1 MECYSCKSRILDQS
15 LVKAG
20 EYHLHETCM
29 KCASCS
35 DSLTST
41 CFMLDGAV
49 YCKQDYEKLIVPRC
63 IVCTHGFKQDE
74 DVQRI
79 GDLKFHLQ
87 CFSCSCCKKV
97 LEKGMKMGQDHQGN
111 LLCEQDF
118 IRTIE
123 DFSMRG
129 YERVIKDE
137 DEIED
142 NKDIIFPDS
151 PEKSDKDEDESD
163 KENEDKDD
171 EKKECKDGKRR
182 GPRTNISSKQLE
194 VLKNVFNA
202 SPKPT
207 RMMREQLAKDTGLTM
222 RVIQVWFQNKRS
234 KEKRMHQLR
243 FSSHTG
249 SSLNQIYPSPEH
261 YLLSPSYHSSPSY
274 LQSQTYLPPTPPF
287 FSSPS
292 HQAHLPP
299 TSPQFFPSPPHQ
311 EGDEAMSPSY
321 SFPPHIS
328 FPSPTY

>member
-35 DSLTST
+35 DPLTST

-243 FSSHTG
+243 FMAGGGFQRVLHPMFAPPNAVAYNYNSRFGYSSYCG
-249 SSLNQIYPSPEH
+249 EQPEF
-261 YLLSPSYHSSPSY
+261 YGEYNP
-274 LQSQTYLPPTPPF
+274 
-287 FSSPS
+287 
-292 HQAHLPP
+292 
-299 TSPQFFPSPPHQ
+299 FPSPPQQHS
-311 EGDEAMSPSY
+311 DF
-321 SFPPHIS
+321 SFQDS
-328 FPSPTY
+328 ENCFPSPTLSDPQSPEYISGETLVF

>member
-1 MECYSCKSRILDQS
+1 MMFGFSAESRLVCEEHIWNPENS
-15 LVKAG
+15 EPKPEKLVKS
-20 EYHLHETCM
+20 ELESFENIREDEEKDETIQ
-29 KCASCS
+29 
-35 DSLTST
+35 T
-41 CFMLDGAV
+41 LDL
-49 YCKQDYEKLIVPRC
+49 E
-63 IVCTHGFKQDE
+63 QDE
-74 DVQRI
+74 D
-79 GDLKFHLQ
+79 L
-87 CFSCSCCKKV
+87 S
-97 LEKGMKMGQDHQGN
+97 
-111 LLCEQDF
+111 
-118 IRTIE
+118 
-123 DFSMRG
+123 
-129 YERVIKDE
+129 E
-137 DEIED
+137 DE
-142 NKDIIFPDS
+142 KR
-151 PEKSDKDEDESD
+151 
-163 KENEDKDD
+163 
-171 EKKECKDGKRR
+171 ECKDGKRR

-274 LQSQTYLPPTPPF
+274 LQSQSYLPPTPPF

-292 HQAHLPP
+292 HQTHLPP

-311 EGDEAMSPSY
+311 EGDEAMSPCY